1 MADAGEAAGVSAAG
15 MAELSE
21 RAGEGPVVML
31 NLLRFKPG
39 GEERYAEYGAAVLPL
54 LAEAG
59 GRIVWS
65 GNGGAPVIGE
75 GHWDLVVLV
84 EYPTRQAF
92 IEMTSSP
99 EFVAAAQLRTA
110 ALEASELHPLDP
122 AELVVG

>member
-1 MADAGEAAGVSAAG
+1 MTDTAEAAGANPAG
-15 MAELSE
+15 LAELTE
-21 RAGEGPVVML
+21 RAAEGPVVML

-39 GEERYAEYGAAVLPL
+39 GEESYAEYGAAVLPL
-54 LAEAG
+54 LEKAG

-65 GNGGAPVIGE
+65 GNGGPPVIGE
-75 GHWDLVVLV
+75 GRWDLVVLV

-99 EFVAAAQLRTA
+99 EFAAASHLRTA

-122 AELVVG
+122 AELA